1 MLEKQDF
8 EQWNFHNLWN
18 QCFEENGNGAR
29 IRLPIK
35 VHLNL
40 SWSPKFSAVE
50 NGTLANSLRMPLEKL
65 TADFVHIFLLSAKT
79 LWGWY
84 SVASYWDFCT
94 VLQSP
99 AIFLIL
105 SAVSVSVL
113 FLVWPTTTLSGFCN
127 HTINFTKNA
136 SNWIA
141 ERDFFDFLF
150 SSSEEELYFRVS
162 CSLGPAKSQG
172 KLCFMDEVCFMLE
185 SLSFTKM
192 LSWLNRKRF
201 LNQRAVP
208 ASVKKSF

>member
-1 MLEKQDF
+1 MTLFFHHECYWFLFQGKGWTSRSGKSIMLEKQDF

-35 VHLNL
+35 VRLNL

-50 NGTLANSLRMPLEKL
+50 NGTLANPLRMPLEKL
-65 TADFVHIFLLSAKT
+65 TADFVHIVMLSAKT

-105 SAVSVSVL
+105 LAVLGLKKSL
-113 FLVWPTTTLSGFCN
+113 IFSGQWHRSIF
-127 HTINFTKNA
+127 
-136 SNWIA
+136 
-141 ERDFFDFLF
+141 
-150 SSSEEELYFRVS
+150 
-162 CSLGPAKSQG
+162 
-172 KLCFMDEVCFMLE
+172 
-185 SLSFTKM
+185 LSFPM
-192 LSWLNRKRF
+192 RLVQSWMELS
-201 LNQRAVP
+201 
-208 ASVKKSF
+208 